1 MIGIFKAKLNTLMFA
16 PNGTPMI
23 MLDVDKDSRTAIKQI
38 VDELENDSIY
48 SFEVSKP
55 SKRKTLDQNS
65 YLWVLCDRIAQRI
78 HTTKEEV
85 YKGIIR
91 DVGTNDILCIQN
103 IALERFCDN
112 WSKRGLGWFCETTA
126 SKHQGCTNVIC
137 YYGTSCYDRAE
148 MSRVIDEIVTE
159 AKRLN
164 ISTEVKGYGGY

>member
-1 MIGIFKAKLNTLMFA
+1 MIGLFKAKLNTLA
-16 PNGTPMI
+16 YSPDGIPML
-23 MLDVDKDSRTAIKQI
+23 MLNVDKDSRTAIKQI

-78 HTTKEEV
+78 HTAKEEV
-85 YKGIIR
+85 YRGVIR
-91 DVGTNDILCIQN
+91 DVGIHDILCIQN
-103 IALERFCDN
+103 IAVDRFCDN
-112 WSKRGLGWFCETTA
+112 WSKKGLGWFCETTA
-126 SKHQGCTNVIC
+126 SKHPNCTNVIC
-137 YYGTSCYDRAE
+137 YYGTSCYDRAD